1 MFSTAILVYKFFPFS
16 EFVLKVGV
24 LACVYAGSAL
34 PPSEFSRYAC
44 LLSSVSP
51 LHLGHTIW
59 GFRSPLR
66 PVFGFDEVGL
76 MLGLLR
82 ALTCVGCPYQQ
93 EMILRCG
100 LWLQTPLMASGG
112 FCSHF
117 LGLVFLGMWGLRT
130 LMASAGFCRH
140 FTHPSISI
148 GAAHLAVL
156 YAMWVLWFSDRFLD
170 IKGLSTAVSSLNV
183 RLVETATW
191 LMPGSEQA
199 RIG

>member
-24 LACVYAGSAL
+24 LASVYAGSAL

-59 GFRSPLR
+59 GFRAPLR

-112 FCSHF
+112 FYSHF
-117 LGLVFLGMWGLRT
+117 KGWVAHCKWLQTPLMASAGFYSHFKVWVAHCKWLQT
-130 LMASAGFCRH
+130 PLMASAGFCSH
-140 FTHPSISI
+140 FTHPSISSE
-148 GAAHLAVL
+148 AAE
-156 YAMWVLWFSDRFLD
+156 
-170 IKGLSTAVSSLNV
+170 ST
-183 RLVETATW
+183 
-191 LMPGSEQA
+191 Q
-199 RIG
+199 